1 MSRLEVSHLY
11 ETHFEKEKEAGYPQK
26 EAIFRTVDRL
36 RLIDHIVPW
45 RKRDLE
51 VKSSDRHLVARNE
64 CRS

>member
-1 MSRLEVSHLY
+1 MGRVEVSHLY

-45 RKRDLE
+45 RKNLE
-51 VKSSDRHLVARNE
+51 VKGLESSLGG
-64 CRS
+64 SKSM